1 MTKTIQT
8 VVKSVKFYD
17 EVLERDVHEEYHY
30 EIIEETG
37 ENYGRRVSVNLL
49 KVIEDGVEEQNI
61 PLYRK
66 RAFEEFAAEEIAKQR
81 GIVTKQADE
90 YGFDGI

>member
-1 MTKTIQT
+1 MTKTIETT
-8 VVKSVKFYD
+8 VKPNTFYD
-17 EVLERDVHEEYHY
+17 EVLERVVNVEYHY
-30 EIIEETG
+30 EIIEEAG

-49 KVIEDGVEEQNI
+49 KIVEDGVEEQNI

-66 RAFEEFAAEEIAKQR
+66 RAFEEVGAEEIARQR

>member
-1 MTKTIQT
+1 MTKTIET
-8 VVKSVKFYD
+8 AVKSNTFYD
-17 EVLERDVHEEYHY
+17 EVLERVVSVEYHY
-30 EIIEETG
+30 QIIEETG

-49 KVIEDGVEEQNI
+49 KIIEDGVEEQNI

-66 RAFEEFAAEEIAKQR
+66 RAFEEVGAEEIAKQR

>member
-1 MTKTIQT
+1 MTKATET
-8 VVKSVKFYD
+8 VIKHVEFND
-17 EVLERDVHEEYHY
+17 EVLGRVVHEEYHY

-49 KVIEDGVEEQNI
+49 KIVEDGVEEQNV

-66 RAFEEFAAEEIAKQR
+66 RAFEEVCAEKIAKER
-81 GIVTKQADE
+81 GIVTKEADE